1 MRGGDLSRE
10 VGLQRD
16 HLGEVADWPL
26 DRKCRTVAR
35 FWSQQWGA
43 IQLTILREKG
53 EGALADFKFK
63 ILNRHQRNHFLSGV
77 DRLGISRDL
86 PPAVIAGR
94 YHYLSN
100 IIGGLEMEYIEESP
114 KKVWVRY
121 LPPAWSFPG
130 LSICAVPSS
139 APRRMFAGWHPYN
152 GPSLGTNRLAFVVTK
167 TFQDG
172 EPYDEGYFE
181 EFDYDLT
188 PDERLQFRVVTRSPD
203 FDPAAAPKLDPKQW
217 PADRLSKAFR
227 NFSRGYLR
235 DGVMTSLEMFG
246 LHGAARI
253 VAQAVRLCALQH
265 VLDFA
270 AGFGIAGRSAADLA
284 RCFALLSYLGEEQP
298 TLSSD
303 GAGRYILRRQ
313 PKVFGRDEIA
323 DEIWQAL
330 FAYQEMAAKVFSAS
344 IRATRSAP
352 VGSAEH
358 EEWIFENTPHRLF

>member
-1 MRGGDLSRE
+1 M
-10 VGLQRD
+10 QRD
-16 HLGEVADWPL
+16 FLGEIADWPL
-26 DRKCRTVAR
+26 DKKCRTVAR

-63 ILNRHQRNHFLSGV
+63 ILNRHQRTHFLSGV

-100 IIGGLEMEYIEESP
+100 MIGGLAMEYIEETP

-181 EFDYDLT
+181 EFDRDLA

-235 DGVMTSLEMFG
+235 DGVLTSLELFG
-246 LHGAARI
+246 LHAAAGI
-253 VAQAVRLCALQH
+253 IGQAVRLCALQH

-270 AGFGIAGRSAADLA
+270 SAFGIQGRSAADLA
-284 RCFALLSYLGEEQP
+284 RCFALLCYLGEEQP
-298 TLSSD
+298 SLASD
-303 GAGRYILRRQ
+303 RPGRYILRRR
-313 PKVFGRDEIA
+313 PKAFERDEIA

-330 FAYQEMAAKVFSAS
+330 FAYPLMAAKIFSAR
-344 IRATRSAP
+344 IRVTRSAP
-352 VGSAEH
+352 DRLAGD
-358 EEWIFENTPHRLF
+358 EEWIFEDTPDRLF

>member
-1 MRGGDLSRE
+1 MHQDDLGD
-10 VGLQRD
+10 
-16 HLGEVADWPL
+16 VADWPL

-35 FWSQQWGA
+35 YWSQQWGA

-53 EGALADFKFK
+53 EAALADFKFR
-63 ILNRHQRNHFLSGV
+63 ILNRHQRSHFLAGV

-100 IIGGLEMEYIEESP
+100 IIGGLAMEYIEETP

-152 GPSLGTNRLAFVVTK
+152 GPALGTNRLAFVVTK

-181 EFDYDLT
+181 EFDRDLA
-188 PDERLQFRVVTRSPD
+188 PEERLQFRVVTRSPD
-203 FDPAAAPKLDPKQW
+203 FDPAAAPRLDPQQW
-217 PADRLSKAFR
+217 PPDRLSKAFR

-265 VLDFA
+265 ALDLA
-270 AGFGIAGRSAADLA
+270 ASLGIAGRKASDLA
-284 RCFALLSYLGEEQP
+284 RCFALLAYLGEEQP
-298 TLSSD
+298 MLTRD
-303 GAGRYILRRQ
+303 GPGRYVLKRR
-313 PKVFGRDEIA
+313 PKMFGRDEIG
-323 DEIWQAL
+323 DEVWQAL
-330 FAYQEMAAKVFSAS
+330 FAYQEMAAKVFGPR
-344 IRATRSAP
+344 IRATRTAP
-352 VGSAEH
+352 AQPAGQ
-358 EEWIFENTPHRLF
+358 EEWIFEDTPDRLF